1 MAIAFTLVFLML
13 MKKIGLFGGTFNP
26 IHFAH
31 LIIAE
36 RFVEQLG
43 LDKCYIIPCN
53 ISPFKAKEDRIVFD
67 HIRPTS
73 ADRLAMLNMAI
84 EGNSNLTSDDYE
96 IKCGG
101 VSYTIDTLRYLKA
114 RYPDSKLY
122 FLVGSDQ
129 ARQFKKWK
137 DWQSILELAQM
148 SIAIRPETQYDTKVP
163 TEMTDLIGIEP
174 LYIDCPRLDI
184 SSSEIRYRLSHGQ
197 SINYLMPRKVQNYIE
212 QKNLY
217 I

>member
-1 MAIAFTLVFLML
+1 

-43 LDKCYIIPCN
+43 LERCYMMPSN
-53 ISPFKAKEDRIVFD
+53 ISPFKLADKPLPNTPNSEDR
-67 HIRPTS
+67 
-73 ADRLAMLNMAI
+73 LNMLNMAI
-84 EGNSNLTSDDYE
+84 EGNPNLTADDFE
-96 IKCGG
+96 IRKGG
-101 VSYTIDTLRYLKA
+101 ISYTIDTLTNLKE
-114 RYPDSKLY
+114 RHPDSKLY

-129 ARQFKKWK
+129 AQQFKKWK
-137 DWQSILELAQM
+137 DWQQILSLATM
-148 SIAIRPETQYDTKVP
+148 SIAIRPETKYDSHRVE
-163 TEMTDLIGIEP
+163 EMTDLIGIEP

-184 SSSEIRYRLSHGQ
+184 SSSEIRYRLGHGQ
-197 SINYLMPRKVQNYIE
+197 SINYLMPRLVQNYIE
-212 QKNLY
+212 NKKLY